1 MQRRYHENDIMT
13 QDIYRVRKVLQNRML
28 LTQWSGLEFIRFLFP
43 LPFPR
48 FEESTEGREFAFS
61 FQGRRSRARAQTVRP
76 QSSAILLF
84 RCNKKRQLHVDL
96 CSTHCARDIRN
107 GVARSRENHDA
118 CWSLTRKRYE
128 INWNLSITTTQRTRT
143 RVINFGYVIQ
153 FYRFS
158 SKTNVRAV
166 SYVIRVYRPG
176 LRRFN
181 PLIHVCK
188 GGNEW
193 TTADRAHVLPRIK
206 FLFNFYFDEN
216 SLHRIY
222 RVYWLKYSNF
232 PYWHPHIQFLS

>member
-1 MQRRYHENDIMT
+1 MQHRYHENDIT
-13 QDIYRVRKVLQNRML
+13 TWDIYRVRKVLQNRML

-118 CWSLTRKRYE
+118 CWSCVLLLANDTRSTE
-128 INWNLSITTTQRTRT
+128 IYPSQLR
-143 RVINFGYVIQ
+143 
-153 FYRFS
+153 
-158 SKTNVRAV
+158 NVR
-166 SYVIRVYRPG
+166 G
-176 LRRFN
+176 
-181 PLIHVCK
+181 
-188 GGNEW
+188 
-193 TTADRAHVLPRIK
+193 HVLSTSDTLSSFTAFPAKRTCAQFPMLSAFTDQGYGVSTLLSMSARVETSERLPIERT
-206 FLFNFYFDEN
+206 FYLDKISF
-216 SLHRIY
+216 
-222 RVYWLKYSNF
+222 
-232 PYWHPHIQFLS
+232 